1 VAARP
6 RRLIRLIAILALA
19 LPAPASASDH
29 RLRAVA
35 RGLQREH
42 PCPSTGLTSGRCP
55 GYWRDHIRP
64 ARLRRTRRR
73 LEHAVAG
80 DRSQS
85 SQKQDRTPA
94 LSGITIDGACR
105 ERVKSRHMELRS
117 LHYFV
122 RIAELGSITRAAAHL
137 HIAQPALTRHVQR
150 LEDELEVTLFTRA
163 NRGVRLTEG
172 GQKLLESAQRILRDL
187 ERAGDEIRAHKAH
200 PSGKVVLAVTPT
212 LCPVVVP
219 ELFARMRRH
228 YPMIELKVVHAG
240 MVRLEEFLVDG
251 RVDMALLSEMSKS
264 RLIRSTRLAEEEMVL
279 VTRPRARPPGVV
291 SPAELSRTPLILGD
305 GLRAAMETLLAG
317 RGIEL
322 QVEIE
327 LNDHETIRLMV
338 QQGVGA
344 SILPHSSV
352 HRECARRLAEA
363 HRITEEG
370 VFRTL
375 ALGVAVN
382 RGASSARE
390 AVAEIV
396 AQVLSNIETEG
407 WFRPDFGHRE
417 VVRPARATA

>member
-1 VAARP
+1 
-6 RRLIRLIAILALA
+6 
-19 LPAPASASDH
+19 
-29 RLRAVA
+29 
-35 RGLQREH
+35 
-42 PCPSTGLTSGRCP
+42 
-55 GYWRDHIRP
+55 
-64 ARLRRTRRR
+64 
-73 LEHAVAG
+73 
-80 DRSQS
+80 
-85 SQKQDRTPA
+85 
-94 LSGITIDGACR
+94 
-105 ERVKSRHMELRS
+105 MELRS

-279 VTRPRARPPGVV
+279 VTRPRARLQGVV
-291 SPAELSRTPLILGD
+291 SPEELSRTPLILGD

-352 HRECARRLAEA
+352 HRECARGLAEA

-370 VFRTL
+370 LFRTL

-390 AVAEIV
+390 AVVEIV